1 LVSRTRRPRTWVED
15 RQLAEHIGRS
25 HHGEQI
31 VAAVGRAAADLH
43 LARDDDVQLVARLSL
58 REHGVPAAEVDALQL
73 IAQRGYRAGF
83 DSLDDAGLA
92 EDLVHR

>member
-1 LVSRTRRPRTWVED
+1 LSRPSGERRPIFTLPAMMMYSSSPGSPCANTVC
-15 RQLAEHIGRS
+15 
-25 HHGEQI
+25 
-31 VAAVGRAAADLH
+31 
-43 LARDDDVQLVARLSL
+43 
-58 REHGVPAAEVDALQL
+58 AAEVDALQL